1 MASDKTGILYLRQIL
16 LEETDE
22 EHILT
27 ASDLAEK
34 LSARHGIS
42 LNRKTIYAD
51 IERLREAGM
60 KIEQKKGDRFGY
72 YVAERDFTL
81 PELKLL
87 VDAVQASKFI
97 TTQKSE
103 DLIRKLEKLTG
114 KSEFKGKS
122 PVDPWC
128 GDVWGARFM

>member
-27 ASDLAEK
+27 ASDLSEK

-51 IERLREAGM
+51 IERLREA
-60 KIEQKKGDRFGY
+60 
-72 YVAERDFTL
+72 
-81 PELKLL
+81 
-87 VDAVQASKFI
+87 
-97 TTQKSE
+97 
-103 DLIRKLEKLTG
+103 
-114 KSEFKGKS
+114 
-122 PVDPWC
+122 
-128 GDVWGARFM
+128 